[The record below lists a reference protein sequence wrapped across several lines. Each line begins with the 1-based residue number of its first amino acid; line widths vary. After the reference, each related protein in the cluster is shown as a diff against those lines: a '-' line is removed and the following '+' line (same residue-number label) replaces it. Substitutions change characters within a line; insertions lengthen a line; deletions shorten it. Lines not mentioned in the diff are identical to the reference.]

1 MVTVIATQVLTVIHI
16 LKNFVIYTRNNRK
29 ADRGEIV
36 IEGQEGFRHTL

>member
-1 MVTVIATQVLTVIHI
+1 MATVIATQVLTVLHI
-16 LKNFVIYTRNNRK
+16 LKNFLVYSRNNRK